1 MRIAYFSPLN
11 PKPSGISDYSEELLP
26 YLARHAHIDLF
37 IDEYEP
43 SNREIVESF
52 SIFHHRDSQR
62 LARERR
68 YDMCLYQMGNSPY
81 HEYIYRQLLRHPGVT
96 VLHDYVLHHFLEF
109 ITVGRGDLIGYIRE
123 MGYSY
128 GVEGMVR
135 ARRMFA
141 GQERVPR
148 YRHPLCERV
157 VDSSLGLIVHSDYV
171 ARRLDEIRPGTRV
184 TKVNQ
189 HLSLRKVPSL
199 ATARAS
205 LGLGDDQFVV
215 ASFGLIDP
223 VKRID
228 LILRAFARFKKKY
241 RKAIYLLV
249 GELVSPYEI
258 EDKVRELGLEGA
270 VRITARVD
278 MDTFQAY
285 MAACDV
291 GINLR
296 FPTAGETSA
305 SVIRIMGVGKPV
317 IVSNVGW
324 FAELPDDCCL
334 KVDPGETEEETLLTH
349 MEFLAANEGT
359 RRELGA
365 SARAYVEE
373 NHSLESSAQGYMNF
387 IREIL
392 SNLA

>member
-1 MRIAYFSPLN
+1 M
-11 PKPSGISDYSEELLP
+11 PSGISDYSEELLP
-26 YLARHAHIDLF
+26 YLARHAQIDLF
-37 IDEYEP
+37 IDDYEP
-43 SNREIVESF
+43 SNREIVDSF
-52 SIFHHRDSQR
+52 SIFHHQEFER

-81 HEYIYRQLLRHPGVT
+81 HEYIYRQSLRHPGVT

-123 MGYSY
+123 MGYAY
-128 GVEGMVR
+128 GLEGTGL

-141 GQERVPR
+141 GGERVQR
-148 YRHPLCERV
+148 YQYPLCERV

-171 ARRLDEIRPGTRV
+171 ARLLDEIRPGTKV

-189 HLSLRKVPSL
+189 HLSLRKVPSS

-205 LGLGDDQFVV
+205 LGLGGDQFVV
-215 ASFGLIDP
+215 ASFGLIAP
-223 VKRID
+223 GKRID
-228 LILRAFARFKKKY
+228 LILRAFARFKKKHPN
-241 RKAIYLLV
+241 AIYLLV
-249 GELVSPYEI
+249 GALVPPYQI
-258 EDKVRELGLEGA
+258 EDGVHELGLDGR
-270 VRITARVD
+270 VKVTGHVD

-291 GINLR
+291 AINLR

-305 SVIRIMGVGKPV
+305 SVIRLMGTGKPV

-324 FAELPDDCCL
+324 YAELPDDCCL
-334 KVDPGETEEETLLTH
+334 KVDPAEREEETLLAY
-349 MEFLAANEGT
+349 MEFLAANEGA
-359 RRELGA
+359 RQELGTT
-365 SARAYVEE
+365 ARAYIEK
-373 NHSLESSAQGYMNF
+373 NHSLVGSAQGYIAF
-387 IREIL
+387 IRDIL

>member
-26 YLARHAHIDLF
+26 YLAHHAHIDLF
-37 IDEYEP
+37 IDDYEP
-43 SNREIVESF
+43 SNREIVNSF
-52 SIFHHRDSQR
+52 SIFHHRDFER

-81 HEYIYRQLLRHPGVT
+81 HEYIYHQLLRHPGIT

-128 GVEGMVR
+128 GLEGMVR

-141 GQERVPR
+141 GQERVPPYR
-148 YRHPLCERV
+148 YPLCERV
-157 VDSSLGLIVHSDYV
+157 VDSSLGIIVHSDYV
-171 ARRLDEIRPGTRV
+171 ARRLDEIRPGIRV

-189 HLSLRKVPSL
+189 HLSLRKLPSV
-199 ATARAS
+199 TDARSS
-205 LGLGDDQFVV
+205 LGLGDQFVM
-215 ASFGLIDP
+215 ASFGRIDP

-228 LILRAFARFKKKY
+228 VILRAFARLRKKY
-241 RKAIYLLV
+241 PSAIYLLV
-249 GELVSPYEI
+249 GELVPPYQI
-258 EDKVRELGLEGA
+258 GNRVRELGLDGA
-270 VRITARVD
+270 VKVTGYVD
-278 MDTFQAY
+278 LDTFQAY

-305 SVIRIMGVGKPV
+305 SVIRLMGVGKPV

-334 KVDPGETEEETLLTH
+334 KVDPGDTEEETLLGY
-349 MEFLAANEGT
+349 MGFLVVNEGV
-359 RRELGA
+359 RQELGA
-365 SARAYVEE
+365 TARAYIEE
-373 NHSLESSAQGYMNF
+373 NHSLESAAQGYVTF
-387 IREIL
+387 IREIV

>member
-26 YLARHAHIDLF
+26 YLARHARIDLF
-37 IDEYEP
+37 IDGYEP
-43 SNREIVESF
+43 SNREIVSSF
-52 SIFHHRDSQR
+52 SIFHHRDFER

-81 HEYIYRQLLRHPGVT
+81 HEQIYHQLLRHPGVT

-109 ITVGRGDLIGYIRE
+109 ITVGRGNLIGYIRE

-128 GVEGMVR
+128 GLEGMVR

-141 GQERVPR
+141 GEERVPR
-148 YRHPLCERV
+148 YRYPLCERV
-157 VDSSLGLIVHSDYV
+157 VDSSLGIIVHSDYV
-171 ARRLDEIRPGTRV
+171 AHRLDEIRPGRRV

-189 HLSLRKVPSL
+189 HLSLRKVPSS

-228 LILRAFARFKKKY
+228 LILRAFARLREK
-241 RKAIYLLV
+241 RPNAIYLLV
-249 GELVSPYEI
+249 GELVPPYQM
-258 EDKVRELGLEGA
+258 EDRIHDLGLDGA
-270 VRITARVD
+270 VSVTGRVD
-278 MDTFQAY
+278 MDAFQSY
-285 MAACDV
+285 MAAADL

-296 FPTAGETSA
+296 FPTGGETSA
-305 SVIRIMGVGKPV
+305 SVIRFMGVGKPV

-334 KVDPGETEEETLLTH
+334 KADPGETEEETLLAH
-349 MEFLAANEGT
+349 MEFLAANEGA
-359 RRELGA
+359 RQELGA
-365 SARAYVEE
+365 SARAYVKE
-373 NHSLESSAQGYMNF
+373 NHSLENSAQGYVAF
-387 IREIL
+387 IGEIL